1 MKKLILLTLLL
12 LLLVQVGNLSA
23 QGFNKKNRYTSI
35 GGSINAMNYVGDLDP
50 GPSFLSPGIKFTRE
64 NLGVEIVQRMWPRVS
79 LRASSAWGRVKGSDE
94 QNAGY
99 GPKDIHRRIRNANFR
114 SSIVEVKFDVIVDLW
129 ENRGKFQKRP
139 DYTPYFFGGINYF
152 HMNPKG
158 TPPGSNNYIPL
169 RPLHTEGPG
178 KTYSLNQIAIPIG
191 LGFRYK
197 LSKQLDL
204 AFEMGWRFTMT
215 DYLDDVGSSYA
226 DPTTL
231 GSSPDDTL
239 NLNYMMANRTFEAY
253 QNDPQLKAYIDANNG
268 IVTDANGKHTVA
280 GYGQSGD
287 KRGDKNRDWYIVT
300 GFHLTYILPGKVI
313 CPKFR

>member
-1 MKKLILLTLLL
+1 MKKLILATFLLFL
-12 LLLVQVGNLSA
+12 FFQQSNLKA

-50 GPSFLSPGIKFTRE
+50 GPSFLSPSIVFTRE
-64 NLGVEIVQRMWPRVS
+64 NLGVEIMQRMWPRVS
-79 LRASSAWGRVKGSDE
+79 LRGSAGWGIVKGDDKH
-94 QNAGY
+94 AGY
-99 GPKDIHRRIRNANFR
+99 APKNINRTMRNLNFR
-114 SSIVEVKFDVIVDLW
+114 SQIIEVKFDVVIDLW

-158 TPPGSNNYIPL
+158 KTPSGEYVAL
-169 RPLHTEGPG
+169 RPLHTEGPN

-204 AFEMGWRFTMT
+204 AFEMGWRFTFT
-215 DYLDDVGSSYA
+215 DHLDDCGGPYA
-226 DPTTL
+226 NPTGDPNSL
-231 GSSPDDTL
+231 S
-239 NLNYMMANRTFEAY
+239 NIMADRSFEAY
-253 QNDPQLKAYIDANNG
+253 QNDAALRAHIDNNSNNAP
-268 IVTDANGKHTVA
+268 VTDSYGTHLN
-280 GYGQSGD
+280 GYGRAGD
-287 KRGDKNRDWYIVT
+287 KRSDTNRDWYIVT

>member
-12 LLLVQVGNLSA
+12 CLFLFQDNLKA

-64 NLGVEIVQRMWPRVS
+64 NLGVEIIQRMWPRIS
-79 LRASSAWGRVKGSDE
+79 LRGSAAWGIVKGSDAA
-94 QNAGY
+94 NANY
-99 GPKDIHRRIRNANFR
+99 APKNINRRMRNLNFR
-114 SSIVEVKFDVIVDLW
+114 SQIVEVKFDVIVDLW

-139 DYTPYFFGGINYF
+139 DYTPYFFAGINYF

-158 TPPGSNNYIPL
+158 KTPAGNYVAL
-169 RPLHTEGPG
+169 RPLHTEGPN

-197 LSKQLDL
+197 LSKQLDI
-204 AFEMGWRFTMT
+204 AFEMGWRFTLT
-215 DYLDDVGSSYA
+215 DYMDDCGTTYA
-226 DPTTL
+226 NPSTDTSGVPTL
-231 GSSPDDTL
+231 SDI
-239 NLNYMMANRTFEAY
+239 MANRSMEAY
-253 QNDPQLKAYIDANNG
+253 NSDPTLRDQMAVQYPGDVPKTDSQGTTVNG
-268 IVTDANGKHTVA
+268 FGRA
-280 GYGQSGD
+280 GD

>member
-1 MKKLILLTLLL
+1 MKKLILVTFLLFL
-12 LLLVQVGNLSA
+12 FFMQGNLKA

-50 GPSFLSPGIKFTRE
+50 GPSFLSPGIAFTRE
-64 NLGVEIVQRMWPRVS
+64 NLGVEVIQRMLPRVS
-79 LRASSAWGRVKGSDE
+79 LRGSLNWGIVKGDDKH
-94 QNAGY
+94 AGY
-99 GPKDIHRRIRNANFR
+99 AEKNINRTMRNLNFR
-114 SSIVEVKFDVIVDLW
+114 SQIIEVKFDVIVDLW

-158 TPPGSNNYIPL
+158 KTPAGNYVAL
-169 RPLHTEGPG
+169 RPLHTEGPNH
-178 KTYSLNQIAIPIG
+178 TYSLNQIAVPVG

-204 AFEMGWRFTMT
+204 AFEMGWRFTFT
-215 DYLDDVGSSYA
+215 DYLDDCGSTYA
-226 DPTTL
+226 DPSLMGDPTSL
-231 GSSPDDTL
+231 S
-239 NLNYMMANRTFEAY
+239 NIMANRSFEAY
-253 QNDPQLKAYIDANNG
+253 TDNPSLKTQIDNNYPG
-268 IVTDANGKHTVA
+268 NAPIQDANGTTLR
-280 GYGQSGD
+280 GYGRKGD